1 MDEVRFPL
9 KYHKIY
15 WRIVSHCHNSTYFS
29 YEKPVRVNAHMHYMS
44 SPEEFYLRYCSDE
57 CLTRFFQVG
66 IFEQFCPK
74 SYSKKQ
80 IELTKKAIISW
91 IIKIRTSDVEDP
103 YKACLRN
110 KLDRPGTER
119 VVMVRR
125 TADYYNV
132 PPTEEKIGTTDI
144 DLTDTNMD
152 APITNVTIN
161 VTIGDDLENV
171 TITEKIDNIIPN

>member
-9 KYHKIY
+9 KYHKVY
-15 WRIVSHCHNSTYFS
+15 WRIVSHCHNQTFFT
-29 YEKPVRVNAHMHYMS
+29 YEKPPRVNPHIYYMS
-44 SPEEFYLRYCSDE
+44 NPEEFYLRYCSDE

-74 SYSKKQ
+74 SYPKKQ
-80 IELTKKAIISW
+80 IRLIKKAIISW

-110 KLDRPGTER
+110 KLDRPGSDR

-125 TADYYNV
+125 TADYYKI
-132 PPTEEKIGTTDI
+132 PPTEANVTTTDMNVTT
-144 DLTDTNMD
+144 TDMD
-152 APITNVTIN
+152 VPITNVTVN
-161 VTIGDDLENV
+161 VTIGDDNDSV
-171 TITEKIDNIIPN
+171 TISEKIDTIPTN